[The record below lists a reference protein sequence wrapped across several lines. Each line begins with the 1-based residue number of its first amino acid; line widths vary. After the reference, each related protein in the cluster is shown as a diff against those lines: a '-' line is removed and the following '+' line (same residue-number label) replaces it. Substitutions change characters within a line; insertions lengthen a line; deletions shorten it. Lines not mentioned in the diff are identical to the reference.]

1 MKKSI
6 LTFVCVSNLLLCG
19 FVHFL
24 MAVEEERVVVSERR
38 KGGLPK
44 GDIKEKSRKRMN
56 KKGKK

>member
-24 MAVEEERVVVSERR
+24 MAVEEERVVINKRL
-38 KGGLPK
+38 KK
-44 GDIKEKSRKRMN
+44 KEKED
-56 KKGKK
+56 